1 MGKKEV
7 LWSMQW
13 GSVSDLEAQG
23 KLVEE
28 GHVKPG
34 SEEMVP
40 VGCGWRATCVLL
52 VERFGGFQAG
62 V

>member
-1 MGKKEV
+1 
-7 LWSMQW
+7 MQW